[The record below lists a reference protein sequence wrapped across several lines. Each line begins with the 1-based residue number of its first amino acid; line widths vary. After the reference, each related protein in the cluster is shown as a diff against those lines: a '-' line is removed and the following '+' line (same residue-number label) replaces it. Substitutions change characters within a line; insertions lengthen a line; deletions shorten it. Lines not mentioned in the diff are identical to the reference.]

1 MSFFQE
7 LKIISDLLTAKYG
20 KIYAD
25 ACRNES
31 VNTISDKL
39 KHKMSV
45 QSPPKI
51 LVERYLI
58 EIAKNYNV
66 EYTPDEQVM
75 REEEG
80 IVMSFYLISLFY
92 HYYPFQRAFTCRSR
106 FCQVYNNA
114 SFSRTRYFLLDF
126 QIYLLYFFYRR

>member
-1 MSFFQE
+1 MFNNVLFFQE
-7 LKIISDLLTAKYG
+7 LKVISDLLTAKYG

-25 ACRNES
+25 ACRNEN

-66 EYTPDEQVM
+66 EYAPDEQVM

-80 IVMSFYLISLFY
+80 IVMSHYSISLFY
-92 HYYPFQRAFTCRSR
+92 YYGEFSSSTIHICR
-106 FCQVYNNA
+106 
-114 SFSRTRYFLLDF
+114 
-126 QIYLLYFFYRR
+126 RRV